1 MTHLLIV
8 GTRIARP
15 KKRMTNGHLYKNNDM
30 ETITINEE
38 YIRLDSLMKFSGL
51 CNSGGR
57 AKYLIQNGEV
67 KLNGE
72 VCTMR
77 GKKCRN
83 GDRVEYQNRTVEVA
97 VES

>member
-1 MTHLLIV
+1 
-8 GTRIARP
+8 
-15 KKRMTNGHLYKNNDM
+15 M
-30 ETITINEE
+30 ETIKINEE
-38 YIRLDSLMKFSGL
+38 FIRLDNLMKFSGM

-77 GKKCRN
+77 GKKIRP
-83 GDRVEYQNRTVEVA
+83 GDKVEYQNRMIEVTVDA
-97 VES
+97 TP

>member
-1 MTHLLIV
+1 
-8 GTRIARP
+8 
-15 KKRMTNGHLYKNNDM
+15 M

-38 YIRLDSLMKFSGL
+38 YIRLDNLMKFSGM

-77 GKKCRN
+77 GKKIRP
-83 GDRVEYQNRTVEVA
+83 GDTIEYQNRTVTVT
-97 VES
+97 SNTP

>member
-1 MTHLLIV
+1 
-8 GTRIARP
+8 
-15 KKRMTNGHLYKNNDM
+15 M
-30 ETITINEE
+30 ETIKINEE
-38 YIRLDSLMKFSGL
+38 FIRLDNLMKFSGL

-77 GKKCRN
+77 GKKIRP
-83 GDRVEYQNRTVEVA
+83 GDKIEYQNRMIEVTA
-97 VES
+97 DATP

>member
-1 MTHLLIV
+1 MKLV
-8 GTRIARP
+8 
-15 KKRMTNGHLYKNNDM
+15 M
-30 ETITINEE
+30 EIITISEE
-38 YIRLDSLMKFSGL
+38 YIRLDNLMKYSGL

-77 GKKCRN
+77 GKKIRS
-83 GDRVEYQNRTVEVA
+83 GDIVEYQNKTVK
-97 VES
+97 VEIAAE

>member
-1 MTHLLIV
+1 
-8 GTRIARP
+8 
-15 KKRMTNGHLYKNNDM
+15 M
-30 ETITINEE
+30 ERITINEE
-38 YIRLDSLMKFSGL
+38 YIRLDNLMKFSGL
-51 CNSGGR
+51 CDTGGR

-77 GKKCRN
+77 GKKIRT
-83 GDRVEYQNRTVEVA
+83 GDKVEYQGRTVEVA

>member
-1 MTHLLIV
+1 
-8 GTRIARP
+8 
-15 KKRMTNGHLYKNNDM
+15 
-30 ETITINEE
+30 
-38 YIRLDSLMKFSGL
+38 MKFSGM

-77 GKKCRN
+77 GKKIRP
-83 GDRVEYQNRTVEVA
+83 GDVVTLDFEDASFEITV
-97 VES
+97 S

>member
-1 MTHLLIV
+1 
-8 GTRIARP
+8 
-15 KKRMTNGHLYKNNDM
+15 M

-38 YIRLDSLMKFSGL
+38 YIRLDNLMKFSGM

-77 GKKCRN
+77 GKKIRH
-83 GDRVEYQNRTVEVA
+83 GDTIEYQNRIVEVTA
-97 VES
+97 DTP

>member
-1 MTHLLIV
+1 
-8 GTRIARP
+8 
-15 KKRMTNGHLYKNNDM
+15 M
-30 ETITINEE
+30 EIIKISEE
-38 YIRLDSLMKFSGL
+38 YIRLDNLMKFSGL
-51 CNSGGR
+51 CDTGGR

-77 GKKCRN
+77 GKKIRS
-83 GDRVEYQNRTVEVA
+83 GDWVEYQGRTVEVE

>member
-1 MTHLLIV
+1 
-8 GTRIARP
+8 
-15 KKRMTNGHLYKNNDM
+15 M

-38 YIRLDSLMKFSGL
+38 YIRLDNLMKFSGM

-77 GKKCRN
+77 GKKIRP
-83 GDRVEYQNRTVEVA
+83 GDTIEYQNRIVKVTA
-97 VES
+97 DTP

>member
-1 MTHLLIV
+1 
-8 GTRIARP
+8 
-15 KKRMTNGHLYKNNDM
+15 M
-30 ETITINEE
+30 ETIKINEE
-38 YIRLDSLMKFSGL
+38 FIRLDNLMKFSGM

-77 GKKCRN
+77 GKKIRP
-83 GDRVEYQNRTVEVA
+83 GDNIEYQNRMIEVTA
-97 VES
+97 DATP

>member
-1 MTHLLIV
+1 MKLV
-8 GTRIARP
+8 
-15 KKRMTNGHLYKNNDM
+15 M
-30 ETITINEE
+30 EIITISEE
-38 YIRLDSLMKFSGL
+38 YIRLDNLMKYAGL

-77 GKKCRN
+77 GKKIRS
-83 GDRVEYQNRTVEVA
+83 GDMVEYQNKTVK
-97 VES
+97 VENAAG